1 MTLSFN
7 KTLSITPVADSGG
20 SSGGGETITAIN
32 AFGSN
37 IKSGDKVWLNKH
49 NNPEEIGTDFLSDLS
64 SNPSQLTYD
73 YGNVLYYLVSNLNR
87 IGFANNAFSYT
98 VIQDNI
104 SNFYRMTPLFVDGA
118 MTIVSRYTN
127 LANSNPTCAIVNPS
141 TGLLNI
147 KNYGMY
153 IGDNKFFKYNNN
165 EPKYDIVEYN
175 PETDVEGSVLG
186 SINMNSNVFGF
197 AYYDKNT
204 KTLLAWREGEWGN
217 GSARYVEFYDL
228 SDLSNITKK
237 TETKLINDSTLYSLT
252 GINTG
257 DVVFIV
263 VGGPETSWTKT
274 YRSRSKKAYRI
285 KADGTLE
292 PCAVKSPLLQSLLDT
307 GTAHMMFDNNTNIL
321 SVGTNENI
329 YFFRF
334 NQDTKEFTQIAFDIT
349 MPTEQAIGSNYNY
362 IPTITADFSTLNILY
377 SLGENNTANC
387 FKMYKLVAQGDDSW
401 YAEPYTNFNPNTLT
415 GVAKDNIAVNESGEV
430 TVGGYIN
437 NQDKIIT
444 TNGIYSADEG
454 YTGLGTVNVNVP
466 VEKYGASISC
476 LLGDVDA
483 DGVLQAPTEKVDLVF
498 SGVKKIGEGDS
509 IIFPKTFESPNYLQ
523 IIKSASFPDLEEVY
537 GDGFSTAFSKTGIEN
552 VSFPKLKKIAYK
564 NGIVNNYA
572 FSSAFADNY
581 YYDSTEQ
588 KNKGTLKTVA
598 FPELEIIEKGVNYC
612 FYGAFGY
619 NPDLTS
625 ISFPKLKQVLG
636 GVGTGFNSNS
646 NGAKITTTEVPAL
659 EEIGQNPFQ
668 FYQYSLITTADFPSL
683 TKIGFQALF
692 RGFMSCP
699 NLQSV
704 SFPALTSQSF
714 GNYTNQFNQ
723 MLQSVTGCTVHFPSN
738 LESVIGS
745 WSDVTNGFGGTNTT
759 VLFDLPATE

>member
-1 MTLSFN
+1 MSLSFN
-7 KTLSITPVADSGG
+7 KMLSITPVTDSGG
-20 SSGGGETITAIN
+20 SSGGETITAIN

-49 NNPEEIGTDFLSDLS
+49 NSPEEIGTDFLSGLPR
-64 SNPSQLTYD
+64 NPSQLTYD

-104 SNFYRMTPLFVDGA
+104 SNFYRMTPLFIDGT
-118 MTIVSRYTN
+118 MTIVSCYSN
-127 LANSNPTCAIVNPS
+127 LTSSNPTCAIVNPS
-141 TGLLNI
+141 TGLLTI

-165 EPKYDIVEYN
+165 GPKYDIVEYN

-186 SINMNSNVFGF
+186 SINMSSNGFGF

-204 KTLLAWREGEWGN
+204 KTLLAWRMGERGN

-228 SDLSNITKK
+228 SDLSNITKI
-237 TETKLINDSTLYSLT
+237 TETKLTDDSMLYSLT

-257 DVVFIV
+257 DVVFTV
-263 VGGPETSWTKT
+263 SGSETAWTKV
-274 YRSRSKKAYRI
+274 YRSNSKKAYRI

-307 GTAHMMFDNNTNIL
+307 GAAHMMFNNNTNIL
-321 SVGTNENI
+321 SVGTDENI

-334 NQDTKEFTQIAFDIT
+334 NQDTKEFTQITFDIT

-377 SLGENNTANC
+377 SLGSNDTANC
-387 FKMYKLVAQGDDSW
+387 FKMYKLVTQGDDNW

-430 TVGGYIN
+430 SVGGYIN
-437 NQDKIIT
+437 NQDKTIT
-444 TNGIYSADEG
+444 TNGTYSADES
-454 YTGLGTVNVNVP
+454 YTGLGTVNVIVP
-466 VEKYGASISC
+466 VEKYGASINC

-483 DGVLQAPTEKVDLVF
+483 DGVLQTPTEKVDLVF
-498 SGVKKIGEGDS
+498 NGVKFIGSEDS
-509 IIFPKTFESPNYLQ
+509 ILFPKTFKSPNYLQ

-537 GDGFSTAFSKTGIEN
+537 GDAFSEAFSEIGIEN

-564 NGIVNNYA
+564 AGIVNNYA
-572 FSSAFADNY
+572 FSSAFSNNY
-581 YYDSTEQ
+581 YYDSTEG
-588 KNKGTLKTVA
+588 KNKGTLKTVT
-598 FPELEIIEKGVNYC
+598 FPELEIIESGVNYC
-612 FYGAFGY
+612 FNGTFGY

-636 GVGTGFNSNS
+636 WVNSGFNSTS

-659 EEIGQNPFQ
+659 EEIGNNPFQ
-668 FYQYSLITTADFPSL
+668 FYQYSLITTANFPSL
-683 TKIGFQALF
+683 TKLGFQALYK
-692 RGFMSCP
+692 GFMSCP

-714 GNYTNQFNQ
+714 GNYTNQFNN
-723 MLQSVTGCTVHFPSN
+723 MLEKLTGCTVHFPSN

-745 WSDVTNGFGGTNTT
+745 WSDVTNGFGGTDTI

>member
-7 KTLSITPVADSGG
+7 KTLSITPIADSGG

-49 NNPEEIGTDFLSDLS
+49 NSPEEIGTDFLSNLS
-64 SNPSQLTYD
+64 SNPSQLTYN
-73 YGNVLYYLVSNLNR
+73 YGNVLYYLVSNLKR

-104 SNFYRMTPLFVDGA
+104 SNFYKMTPFFIDGT
-118 MTIVSRYTN
+118 MTIVSCYSN
-127 LANSNPTCAIVNPS
+127 LATSNPTCAIVNSS

-147 KNYGMY
+147 KNNGMY

-165 EPKYDIVEYN
+165 GPKYDIVEYN

-186 SINMNSNVFGF
+186 SINMSSNSFGF
-197 AYYDKNT
+197 VYYDKNT
-204 KTLLAWREGEWGN
+204 KTLLAWRMGEWGN
-217 GSARYVEFYDL
+217 VYARYVEFYDL
-228 SDLSNITKK
+228 SDLSNITKI
-237 TETKLINDSTLYSLT
+237 TEIKLTDDSMLYSLT

-257 DVVFIV
+257 DIVFTV
-263 VGGPETSWTKT
+263 KGTETSWTKT

-285 KADGTLE
+285 KADRTLE
-292 PCAVKSPLLQSLLDT
+292 PCTVESPLLQSLLDS
-307 GTAHMMFDNNTNIL
+307 GAAHMMFDNNTNIL

-387 FKMYKLVAQGDDSW
+387 FKMYKLVAQGDDNW

-437 NQDKIIT
+437 NQDKTIT
-444 TNGIYSADEG
+444 TNGTYSADEG

-466 VEKYGASISC
+466 VEKYGASISAI
-476 LLGDVDA
+476 LGDVDA
-483 DGVLQAPTEKVDLVF
+483 NGVLQAPTEKVDLVF
-498 SGVKKIGEGDS
+498 SGVKDLGNKALSHKFYENTILKS
-509 IIFPKTFESPNYLQ
+509 I
-523 IIKSASFPDLEEVY
+523 SFPDLITISGYYALNGAFY
-537 GDGFSTAFSKTGIEN
+537 GGKVNNLTYDGLTSIYFPKLETVSSAYAMYDAFSFNNGITSIELPKLKTISGNNAFSKT
-552 VSFPKLKKIAYK
+552 
-564 NGIVNNYA
+564 
-572 FSSAFADNY
+572 FSSMENLT
-581 YYDSTEQ
+581 SVS
-588 KNKGTLKTVA
+588 L
-598 FPELEIIEKGVNYC
+598 PELTTISGSQGMNFC
-612 FYGAFGY
+612 FQY
-619 NPDLTS
+619 NRHLSS
-625 ISFPKLKQVLG
+625 ISFPKLSILTESMVLYS
-636 GVGTGFNSNS
+636 T
-646 NGAKITTTEVPAL
+646 
-659 EEIGQNPFQ
+659 
-668 FYQYSLITTADFPSL
+668 FYYCTS
-683 TKIGFQALF
+683 
-692 RGFMSCP
+692 
-699 NLQSV
+699 LQSV

-714 GNYTNQFNQ
+714 GTNTNQFWN
-723 MLQSVTGCTVHFPSN
+723 MLSGVTGCTVHFPSN

-745 WSDVTNGFGGTNTT
+745 WNDVTNGFGGTNTT